1 MTVEELIV
9 YGKSKIHSD
18 YAKMLLADLLNINS
32 LELLNYLEK
41 QVDEE
46 TEKIYKEKVELVKV
60 KKPIQYVIGNVNFY
74 GNIFEVNKNVL
85 IPRFETE
92 ELVENTLYYI
102 NNYFNPCDLSIID
115 LGTGSGCIGITL
127 KKKLPKSDVTLVDI
141 SKSALEVATK
151 NANNLEVDV
160 TILENNMLD
169 GLDNKY
175 NIIISN
181 PPYIKTDE
189 EIQDI
194 VKDNEPHLALYGG
207 IDGLDYYKQILESAK
222 TKVKDYY
229 LIAFEIGDTLKND
242 VINLA
247 RLNFPNANIVAKKD
261 LQGRDRMIFIS
272 NLNID

>member
-18 YAKMLLADLLNINS
+18 HAKMLLADLLNINS
-32 LELLNYLEK
+32 LELLNYLQT
-41 QVDEE
+41 QVSKELEE
-46 TEKIYKEKVELVKV
+46 EYKKKVDLVKV
-60 KKPIQYVIGNVNFY
+60 KNPIQYVIGNVNFY

-102 NNYFNPCDLSIID
+102 NNYFNPYDLSIID

-127 KKKLPKSDVTLVDI
+127 KKKLPSSDVTLVDI
-141 SKSALEVATK
+141 SPKALEVARK
-151 NANNLEVDV
+151 NATNLDANV
-160 TILENNMLD
+160 TIIENDMLN
-169 GLDNKY
+169 GLTDKY

-189 EIQDI
+189 EIEDI
-194 VKDNEPHLALYGG
+194 VRDNEPHLALYGG

-242 VINLA
+242 VEKLA
-247 RLNFPNANIVAKKD
+247 KINFPLANIVAKKD